1 MRDGRFNMFVAGWCA
16 FAAIVA
22 AIAGSFWLPLIN
34 IALCAVNLWAA
45 GLLRTHASKAQ

>member
-1 MRDGRFNMFVAGWCA
+1 MRDGRFNIFAAGWCA
-16 FAAIVA
+16 FAAIV
-22 AIAGSFWLPLIN
+22 GGLDGGFWVPLAN